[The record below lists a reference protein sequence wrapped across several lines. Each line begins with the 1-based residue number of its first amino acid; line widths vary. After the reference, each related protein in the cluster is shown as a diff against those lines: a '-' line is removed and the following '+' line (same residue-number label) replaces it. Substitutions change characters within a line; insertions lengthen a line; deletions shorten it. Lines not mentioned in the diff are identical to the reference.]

1 MQKQVEIYLILLIIQ
16 LLGIVKRTQIQLTHY
31 ISKQMNNILKVTTIG
46 MPAVLGLGIALF
58 INRIIRN
65 EKELKIRELELQRQ
79 LNKKSIKSFQ

>member
-16 LLGIVKRTQIQLTHY
+16 LLVIVKRTQIQVNHY
-31 ISKQMNNILKVTTIG
+31 ISKQMNNITKVTTIG

-58 INRIIRN
+58 VNRIIRN